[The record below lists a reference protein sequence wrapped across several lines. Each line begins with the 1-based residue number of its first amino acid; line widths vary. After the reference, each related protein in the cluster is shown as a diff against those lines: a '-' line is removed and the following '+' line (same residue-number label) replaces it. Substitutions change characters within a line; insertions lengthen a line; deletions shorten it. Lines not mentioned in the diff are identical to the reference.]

1 MLQAAVGALLLLLG
15 IKGPL
20 MGVQPSQGHSQEAF
34 VRDGVIFQLQG
45 EVFFSDS
52 EWVEVTEVSFGPI
65 ENTLN
70 KLHLWF
76 TDSAKKKES
85 QTEETKRLGEG
96 KTSGGTSYIPIRA
109 MRCGS
114 SVLYGQCGCVQ
125 HPVVPRKKRRRSY
138 GRPSGTPTDGGGTTV
153 LQQKNVLR
161 NHALSLFKEYS
172 NTEEERREL
181 LRQASTLLHE
191 ADPSLTPSN
200 KKKTSFHSQYWHSR
214 IHDISEDELI
224 FELQHHLEA
233 NGRIRLSDEHTKVS
247 LLSLLALYPSL
258 DTPVSLSELLNLR
271 MGYTSVRFKT

>member
-1 MLQAAVGALLLLLG
+1 MGRSDRSLVRTHRKHPKQTASLVHRLGQEERIADGGDQIECTVTGADGEKGDGRVGASGTCTLSVPHAAG
-15 IKGPL
+15 G
-20 MGVQPSQGHSQEAF
+20 GGRRAQEGQE
-34 VRDGVIFQLQG
+34 R
-45 EVFFSDS
+45 
-52 EWVEVTEVSFGPI
+52 
-65 ENTLN
+65 
-70 KLHLWF
+70 
-76 TDSAKKKES
+76 
-85 QTEETKRLGEG
+85 RLGEG

-125 HPVVPRKKRRRSY
+125 HPVVPREKRRRSY
-138 GRPSGTPTDGGGTTV
+138 GRPSGTPTDGGGV
-153 LQQKNVLR
+153 Q
-161 NHALSLFKEYS
+161 
-172 NTEEERREL
+172 EERREL